1 MIEAEKFVYYLLLT
15 LVGWTL
21 ALALQALRKHTSRL
35 NSDLGQMLWKV
46 PMTAS
51 MVLGFISWVT
61 LVEFLHAR
69 EPFFTGI
76 PAAMMYVGWMVYLT
90 VHVYK
95 LADHGQESRPPATLS
110 K

>member
-35 NSDLGQMLWKV
+35 NSDLGRMLWKV

-90 VHVYK
+90 IHVYR
-95 LADHGQESRPPATLS
+95 LADTGQEPPAPGLET
-110 K
+110 

>member
-35 NSDLGQMLWKV
+35 NSALGRMLWKV

-76 PAAMMYVGWMVYLT
+76 PAAMMYVGWMAYLT
-90 VHVYK
+90 VHLYK
-95 LADHGQESRPPATLS
+95 LGNSGDRAGPKAAG
-110 K
+110 

>member
-15 LVGWTL
+15 LVGWTV

-35 NSDLGQMLWKV
+35 NSALGQMLWKV

-95 LADHGQESRPPATLS
+95 LAEPGQGPHPSAS
-110 K
+110 A